1 MGALPPKGER
11 EMEARFSF
19 SYYDLPSVERKTVQD
34 NFCNYH
40 SSDNLE
46 WLRSKAKEIVKET
59 GRPVVIIEDHDEVE
73 DIEVPWEQPFS
84 LTLNMPNQTD
94 SELGSMSG
102 LNAKQMEDLTE
113 FWDFSV
119 DAVYRDGIAFVYQPI
134 GDDIQQIGVIVRHR
148 TNVRDM

>member
-1 MGALPPKGER
+1 
-11 EMEARFSF
+11 MEARFSF
-19 SYYDLPSVERKTVQD
+19 GCYDLPSVERKTVQD

-73 DIEVPWEQPFS
+73 DIEVPWDQDFS
-84 LTLNMPNQTD
+84 LTLNMPDQTD

-119 DAVYRDGIAFVYQPI
+119 DSVYRDGIAFVYQTI

>member
-1 MGALPPKGER
+1 
-11 EMEARFSF
+11 MEARFSF
-19 SYYDLPSVERKTVQD
+19 GYYDLPIVERETVQD

-46 WLRSKAKEIVKET
+46 WLRSKAKEVVKET
-59 GRPVVIIEDHDEVE
+59 GRPVVIIEGHDEVE
-73 DIEVPWEQPFS
+73 EIEVPWEQTFS

-102 LNAKQMEDLTE
+102 LNSKQMEDLTE

-119 DAVYRDGIAFVYQPI
+119 DSVYRDGIAFVYQTI